1 MNQTSDSRSFV
12 RVSGTQALK
21 GLPHKSSFLSSFH
34 QPGSLKGKYI
44 GFEVDCTDFTFNYKI
59 NYFLK
64 L

>member
-1 MNQTSDSRSFV
+1 MNQTSDSWSFF

-34 QPGSLKGKYI
+34 QPGSLKGKYL
-44 GFEVDCTDFTFNYKI
+44 GYEVDFTDYDFNYRI